1 MMAVIKT
8 HQSVLEFYIYYF
20 KNRLLTCWEDY
31 RSCRKRKESSEKD
44 GSGKESSGKECSG
57 KECSGKD
64 CSGNFGKECSGK
76 DCSGKK
82 CTTNVKLLSGFTD

>member
-1 MMAVIKT
+1 MIKT
-8 HQSVLEFYIYYF
+8 HHSVLEFYIYYF

-31 RSCRKRKESSEKD
+31 RSCRKRKESS
-44 GSGKESSGKECSG
+44 GKECSG
-57 KECSGKD
+57 KECSGKDCSGND

>member
-1 MMAVIKT
+1 MIAVIKT
-8 HQSVLEFYIYYF
+8 HHSVLEFYIYYF

-31 RSCRKRKESSEKD
+31 RPYRKR
-44 GSGKESSGKECSG
+44 KESSGKECSG
-57 KECSGKD
+57 MD